1 MEPPVEEGRMDMRTM
16 LAVLILGAALI
27 LNAATVFGA
36 SNATSDSRVFF
47 GDGFD
52 NTTCADLPR
61 GQACK

>member
-1 MEPPVEEGRMDMRTM
+1 MRTM
-16 LAVLILGAALI
+16 LAVLVLGAAI
-27 LNAATVFGA
+27 VLNAATAFSA
-36 SNATSDSRVFF
+36 ASDSRLFF

>member
-1 MEPPVEEGRMDMRTM
+1 MRAM
-16 LAVLILGAALI
+16 LAVLILGAAII
-27 LNAATVFGA
+27 LNAATAFGA